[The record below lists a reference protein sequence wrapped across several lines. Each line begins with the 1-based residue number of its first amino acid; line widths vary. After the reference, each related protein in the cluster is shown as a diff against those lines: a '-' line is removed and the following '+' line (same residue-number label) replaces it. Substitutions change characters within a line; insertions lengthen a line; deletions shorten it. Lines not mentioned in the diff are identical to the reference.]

1 MPGWARRRKIENPA
15 MLFEGDAL
23 LASLLVSS
31 IGFVLLVYGK
41 RQARVPHLAA
51 GLLLLVFPYFVGN
64 ALLVIGIGACISAL
78 LWGAVRLGW

>member
-1 MPGWARRRKIENPA
+1 

-23 LASLLVSS
+23 LSSLLVSS

-41 RQARVPHLAA
+41 RQTRVPHLVI
-51 GLLLLVFPYFVGN
+51 GLVLLVFPYFVGN
-64 ALLVIGIGACISAL
+64 ALAILAIGALLCGL